1 MPYLREQLQASL
13 GQAYAIDRDA
23 ATPRRNACSSTPRT
37 VAIQPTIGA

>member
-23 ATPRRNACSSTPRT
+23 ATPRT